1 MHDYLSIKKTRRSGK
16 DEDDFS
22 DTRDYRCWNVEQ
34 INCWR
39 SLAGQAMSVREGGIV
54 NGLDQAS
61 GLSVVMGDKQYKEGK
76 GETGARR

>member
-1 MHDYLSIKKTRRSGK
+1 M
-16 DEDDFS
+16 
-22 DTRDYRCWNVEQ
+22 EQ
-34 INCWR
+34 INCLR
-39 SLAGQAMSVREGGIV
+39 SLAGQATSVREGGIV